1 MKIKNPFNITES
13 LARTLSLFDKVAK
26 QLDNVIAKASDQYT
40 DAQFKMLEAESAI
53 KKAEK
58 AKGALRKL
66 VGEDE

>member
-1 MKIKNPFNITES
+1 MKIQNPFNVTAT
-13 LARTLSLFDKVAK
+13 LTRTLSLFDKVAK

-40 DAQFKMLEAESAI
+40 NAQSKMLEAEAAI